1 MRKVNVAV
9 VGASGLVGRKI
20 REILEERNFPVE
32 KLFAFASK
40 KSAGTKIEYAGREV
54 IIEELKEDSFDGR
67 GIDIALFAAGG
78 SVSEKY
84 IPLAIKN
91 NIKVVDNSSFFRMD
105 KNVPLVIPEV
115 NPDDIKEDDML
126 IANPNCSTIQ
136 SVLAISKIHKDF
148 GIERIIYNTYQ
159 AVSGGGE
166 RALEDL
172 YEKKNDHWKYKIY
185 DNVLPQIDVFLDNGY
200 TKEEM
205 KMIDETRKILDDQDL
220 KITATAIRVPV
231 SNSHGVSI
239 NLKLK
244 KDFTLD
250 EIRQT
255 IKATPG
261 VILEDD
267 IKEEIY
273 PMPAFVSGKDE
284 VFVGRIREDYSCE
297 RSLNLWTV
305 ADNIRK
311 GAALNAIE
319 IAELL
324 VEDMWWYLQALQ

>member
-244 KDFTLD
+244 KDFTLN

-324 VEDMWWYLQALQ
+324 VEDI

>member
-136 SVLAISKIHKDF
+136 SVLAISKIHRDF

-172 YEKKNDHWKYKIY
+172 YEKKNEHWKYKIY

-244 KDFTLD
+244 KDFNLD

-261 VILEDD
+261 VVLEDD

-324 VEDMWWYLQALQ
+324 VEDM

>member
-40 KSAGTKIEYAGREV
+40 KSAGTKIVYAGKEV
-54 IIEELKEDSFDGR
+54 IIEELKEDSFDNR

-91 NIKVVDNSSFFRMD
+91 KIKVVDNSSFFRMD

-115 NPDDIKEDDML
+115 NPDDIKKDDML

-136 SVLAISKIHKDF
+136 SVLAISKIHQDF

-205 KMIDETRKILDDQDL
+205 KMIDETKKILDDQDL

-255 IKATPG
+255 IKETPG

-284 VFVGRIREDYSCE
+284 VFVGRIRRDDSDENSI
-297 RSLNLWTV
+297 NLWTV

-324 VEDMWWYLQALQ
+324 VEDM

>member
-1 MRKVNVAV
+1 MVNVAV
-9 VGASGLVGRKI
+9 VGASGLVGSKI
-20 REILEERNFPVE
+20 REILEERNFPVDR
-32 KLFAFASK
+32 LFAFASS
-40 KSAGTKIEYAGREV
+40 KSAGKEIEFQGKKV
-54 IIEELKEDSFDGR
+54 VIEELKEDSFDDR
-67 GIDIALFAAGG
+67 GIDLVLFAAGG

-84 IPLAIKN
+84 VPLAIKN
-91 NIKVVDNSSFFRMD
+91 NIKVVDNSSCFRMD
-105 KNVPLVIPEV
+105 EGVPLVIPEV
-115 NPDDIKEDDML
+115 NPGHIKKDDML

-136 SVLAISKIHKDF
+136 SVLAIANIYKEY

-185 DNVLPQIDVFLDNGY
+185 DNMIPQIDSFLDNGY

-205 KMIDETRKILDDQDL
+205 KMVNESRKILGDDDI

-244 KDFTLD
+244 KDFDL
-250 EIRQT
+250 EG
-255 IKATPG
+255 IKKVLAKTENL
-261 VILEDD
+261 VIEDD
-267 IKEEIY
+267 INKEVY
-273 PMPAFVSGKDE
+273 PMPATASGKDQ
-284 VFVGRIREDYSCE
+284 VFVGRIRRDFSGDN
-297 RSLNLWTV
+297 SLNLWCV

-311 GAALNAIE
+311 GAALNAVE

-324 VEDMWWYLQALQ
+324 AKEL

>member
-20 REILEERNFPVE
+20 RGILEERNFPVE

-273 PMPAFVSGKDE
+273 PMPAFVSGRDE

-324 VEDMWWYLQALQ
+324 VEDM

>member
-115 NPDDIKEDDML
+115 NSDDIKEDDML

-136 SVLAISKIHKDF
+136 SVLAISKIHRDF

-261 VILEDD
+261 VVLEDD

-324 VEDMWWYLQALQ
+324 VEDM

>member
-1 MRKVNVAV
+1 MVNVAV
-9 VGASGLVGRKI
+9 VGASGLVGSKI
-20 REILEERNFPVE
+20 REILEERNFPVDR
-32 KLFAFASK
+32 LFAFASS
-40 KSAGTKIEYAGREV
+40 KSAGKEIEFQGKKV
-54 IIEELKEDSFDGR
+54 VIEELKEDSFDDR
-67 GIDIALFAAGG
+67 GIDLVLFAAGG

-84 IPLAIKN
+84 VPLAIKN
-91 NIKVVDNSSFFRMD
+91 NIKVVDNSSCFRMD
-105 KNVPLVIPEV
+105 EGVPLVIPEV
-115 NPDDIKEDDML
+115 NPGHIKKDDML

-136 SVLAISKIHKDF
+136 SVLAIANIYKEY

-185 DNVLPQIDVFLDNGY
+185 DNMIPQIDSFLDNGY

-205 KMIDETRKILDDQDL
+205 KMVNESRKILGDDDI

-244 KDFTLD
+244 KDFELED
-250 EIRQT
+250 
-255 IKATPG
+255 IKKVLAKTENL
-261 VILEDD
+261 VIEDD
-267 IKEEIY
+267 INKEVY
-273 PMPAFVSGKDE
+273 PMPATASGKDQ
-284 VFVGRIREDYSCE
+284 VFVGRIRRDFSDDN
-297 RSLNLWTV
+297 SLNLWCV

-311 GAALNAIE
+311 GAALNAVE

-324 VEDMWWYLQALQ
+324 AKEL

>member
-324 VEDMWWYLQALQ
+324 VEDM

>member
-1 MRKVNVAV
+1 MVNVVV
-9 VGASGLVGRKI
+9 VGASGLVGSKI
-20 REILEERNFPVE
+20 REILEERNFPVDR
-32 KLFAFASK
+32 LFAFASS
-40 KSAGTKIEYAGREV
+40 KSAGKEIEFQGKKV
-54 IIEELKEDSFDGR
+54 VIEELKEDSFDDR
-67 GIDIALFAAGG
+67 GIDLALFAAGG

-84 IPLAIKN
+84 VPLAIKN
-91 NIKVVDNSSFFRMD
+91 NIKVVDNSSCFRMD
-105 KNVPLVIPEV
+105 EGVPLVIPEV
-115 NPDDIKEDDML
+115 NPGNIKKDDML

-136 SVLAISKIHKDF
+136 SVLAIANIYKEY

-166 RALEDL
+166 KALEDL

-185 DNVLPQIDVFLDNGY
+185 DNMIPQIDSFLDNGY

-205 KMIDETRKILDDQDL
+205 KMVNESRKILGDDDI

-244 KDFTLD
+244 KDFDLED
-250 EIRQT
+250 
-255 IKATPG
+255 IKKVLAKTENL
-261 VILEDD
+261 VIEDD
-267 IKEEIY
+267 INKEIY
-273 PMPAFVSGKDE
+273 PMPATASGKDE
-284 VFVGRIREDYSCE
+284 VFVGRIRRDFSDDN
-297 RSLNLWTV
+297 SLNLWCV

-311 GAALNAIE
+311 GAALNAVE

-324 VEDMWWYLQALQ
+324 AKDL

>member
-1 MRKVNVAV
+1 MVNVAV
-9 VGASGLVGRKI
+9 VGASGLVGSKI
-20 REILEERNFPVE
+20 REILEERNFPVDR
-32 KLFAFASK
+32 LFAFASS
-40 KSAGTKIEYAGREV
+40 KSAGKEIEFQGKKV
-54 IIEELKEDSFDGR
+54 VIEELKEDSFDDR
-67 GIDIALFAAGG
+67 GIDLVLFAAGG

-84 IPLAIKN
+84 VPLAIKN
-91 NIKVVDNSSFFRMD
+91 NIKVVDNSSCFRMD
-105 KNVPLVIPEV
+105 EGVPLVIPEV
-115 NPDDIKEDDML
+115 NPGHIKKDDML

-136 SVLAISKIHKDF
+136 SVLAIANIYKEY

-185 DNVLPQIDVFLDNGY
+185 DNMIPQIDSFLDNGY

-205 KMIDETRKILDDQDL
+205 KMVNESRKILGDDDI

-244 KDFTLD
+244 KDFDL
-250 EIRQT
+250 EG
-255 IKATPG
+255 IKKVLAKTENL
-261 VILEDD
+261 VIEDD
-267 IKEEIY
+267 INKEVY
-273 PMPAFVSGKDE
+273 PMPATASGKDQ
-284 VFVGRIREDYSCE
+284 VFVGRIRRDFSGDN
-297 RSLNLWTV
+297 SLNLWCV

-311 GAALNAIE
+311 GAALNAVE

-324 VEDMWWYLQALQ
+324 AKELWWFLRDQR

>member
-1 MRKVNVAV
+1 MVKVAV
-9 VGASGLVGRKI
+9 VGASGLVGSKI
-20 REILEERNFPVE
+20 REILEERNFPVDR
-32 KLFAFASK
+32 LFAFASS
-40 KSAGTKIEYAGREV
+40 KSAGKEIEFQGKKIV
-54 IIEELKEDSFDGR
+54 IEELKEDSFDDR
-67 GIDIALFAAGG
+67 GIDLALFAAGG

-84 IPLAIKN
+84 VPLAIKN
-91 NIKVVDNSSFFRMD
+91 NIKVVDNSSCFRMD
-105 KNVPLVIPEV
+105 EGVPLVIPEV
-115 NPDDIKEDDML
+115 NPGHIKKDDML

-136 SVLAISKIHKDF
+136 SVLAIANIYKEY

-185 DNVLPQIDVFLDNGY
+185 DNMIPQIDSFLDNGY

-205 KMIDETRKILDDQDL
+205 KMVNESRKILGDYDI

-244 KDFTLD
+244 KDFDLD
-250 EIRQT
+250 D
-255 IKATPG
+255 IKKVLAKTENL
-261 VILEDD
+261 VIEDD
-267 IKEEIY
+267 INKEVY
-273 PMPAFVSGKDE
+273 PMPATASGKDE
-284 VFVGRIREDYSCE
+284 VFVGRIRRDFSDEN
-297 RSLNLWTV
+297 SLNLWCV

-311 GAALNAIE
+311 GAALNAVE

-324 VEDMWWYLQALQ
+324 VKEL